1 MAERGNMTQIV
12 VLDGQTVNPGDNDWR
27 PLAELGELLVHGRT
41 EPQLVKARSRGSA
54 VVITN
59 KVRLDR
65 EILSSLPGLKGVCV
79 FATGFDAVDVA
90 AARELGIPVCNV
102 PEYSTASVVE
112 HTFALLLA
120 LARRVE
126 LHSGLV
132 AAGEWS
138 ASPDFSFWRT
148 PQLELAGLTLGVI
161 GYGSIGRRVAAVGLA
176 LGMRVLATPSR
187 RQPPDPGVVCL
198 EIDAIFERA
207 DVVTLHCPLK
217 PETAGLVHAERLRR
231 MKPTALLV
239 NTARGALVR
248 ESDLARA
255 LAEGW
260 IAGAALDTL
269 STEPP
274 RPDHPLL
281 SGPNLIVTPHLAW
294 TTLASRKRLLT
305 ITAQNVRAI
314 LAGAPIHVVNP

>member
-1 MAERGNMTQIV
+1 MTQIV
-12 VLDGQTVNPGDNDWR
+12 VLDGQTVNPGDNDWG
-27 PLAELGELLVHGRT
+27 PLSELGQLLVH
-41 EPQLVKARSRGSA
+41 ERSERDQIVERVRDA
-54 VVITN
+54 QVVITN

-79 FATGFDAVDVA
+79 FATGFDMVDVG

-102 PEYSTASVVE
+102 PAYSTESVVE
-112 HTFALLLA
+112 HTFALLLG

-161 GYGSIGRRVAAVGLA
+161 GYGSIGRRVAAIGLA
-176 LGMRVLATPSR
+176 FGMQVLATPSR
-187 RQPPDPGVVCL
+187 RYPPDPGVVCL
-198 EIDAIFERA
+198 DIDAIFERA
-207 DVVTLHCPLK
+207 DVVTLHCPLQ
-217 PETAGLVHAERLRR
+217 PDTAGLVRADRLRR
-231 MKPTALLV
+231 MKPSAFLV
-239 NTARGALVR
+239 NTARGGLVR
-248 ESDLARA
+248 EPDLARA
-255 LAEGW
+255 LREGW

-274 RPDHPLL
+274 PPDHPLL

-294 TTLASRKRLLT
+294 TSLASRKRVLT
-305 ITAQNVRAI
+305 ITAQNVRSI

>member
-1 MAERGNMTQIV
+1 MTQIV
-12 VLDGQTVNPGDNDWR
+12 VLDGQTVNPGDNDWG
-27 PLAELGELLVHGRT
+27 PLSELGQLLVHERS
-41 EPQLVKARSRGSA
+41 ERDQIVERARDA
-54 VVITN
+54 QVVITN

-79 FATGFDAVDVA
+79 FATGFDMVDVR

-102 PEYSTASVVE
+102 PAYSTESVVE
-112 HTFALLLA
+112 HTFALLLG

-176 LGMRVLATPSR
+176 FGMQVLATPSR
-187 RQPPDPGVVCL
+187 RYPPDPGVVCL
-198 EIDAIFERA
+198 DLDAIFERA
-207 DVVTLHCPLK
+207 DVVTLHCPLQ
-217 PETAGLVHAERLRR
+217 PDTAGLVRADRLRR
-231 MKPTALLV
+231 MKPSAFLV
-239 NTARGALVR
+239 NTARGGLVR
-248 ESDLARA
+248 EPDLARA
-255 LAEGW
+255 LREGW

-274 RPDHPLL
+274 PPDHPLL

-294 TTLASRKRLLT
+294 TSLASRKRVLT
-305 ITAQNVRAI
+305 ITAQNVRSI

>member
-1 MAERGNMTQIV
+1 MTQIV
-12 VLDGQTVNPGDNDWR
+12 VLDGRTVNPGDNDWG
-27 PLAELGELLVHGRT
+27 PLAELGELVVHDRT
-41 EPQLVKARSRGSA
+41 EPELVVERARGAA

-65 EILSSLPGLKGVCV
+65 EVLSSLPGLTGVCV
-79 FATGFDAVDVA
+79 FATGFDVVDVV

-112 HTFALLLA
+112 HTFALLLS

-138 ASPDFSFWRT
+138 KSEDFSFWRT
-148 PQLELAGLTLGVI
+148 PQLELAGRTLGVI

-176 LGMRVLATPSR
+176 FGMEVLATPSR
-187 RQPPDPGVVCL
+187 RHPPDPGVAYLGV
-198 EIDAIFERA
+198 DAIFERA
-207 DVVTLHCPLK
+207 DAVTLHCPLT
-217 PETAGLVHAERLRR
+217 PDTAFLVDANRLRR
-231 MKPTALLV
+231 MKPTAFLV
-239 NTARGALVR
+239 NTARGGLVR
-248 ESDLARA
+248 EPDLARA

-269 STEPP
+269 SSEPP
-274 RPDHPLL
+274 PPDHPLL
-281 SGPNLIVTPHLAW
+281 SGPNLIVTPHNAW
-294 TTLASRKRLLT
+294 SSLASRKRLLT
-305 ITAQNVRAI
+305 ITAQNVRSI

>member
-1 MAERGNMTQIV
+1 MTQIV
-12 VLDGQTVNPGDNDWR
+12 VLDGQTVNPGDNDWA
-27 PLAELGELLVHGRT
+27 PLSELGELLVHERS
-41 EPQLVKARSRGSA
+41 EREQIVERARVAA

-59 KVRLDR
+59 KVPLDR

-79 FATGFDAVDVA
+79 FATGFDMVDVV

-102 PEYSTASVVE
+102 PEYSTESVVE
-112 HTFALLLA
+112 HTFALLLG

-138 ASPDFSFWRT
+138 ASPDFSFWKT

-161 GYGSIGRRVAAVGLA
+161 GYGSIGRRVAAIGLA
-176 LGMRVLATPSR
+176 LGMQVLATPSR
-187 RQPPDPGVVCL
+187 RHPPDPGVL
-198 EIDAIFERA
+198 SLDIDAIFERA
-207 DVVTLHCPLK
+207 DVVTLHCPLR
-217 PETAGLVHAERLRR
+217 PDTAGLVRADRLRR
-231 MKPTALLV
+231 MKPSAFLV
-239 NTARGALVR
+239 NTARGGLVR
-248 ESDLARA
+248 EPDLALA
-255 LAEGW
+255 LREGW

-274 RPDHPLL
+274 PPDHPLL

-294 TTLASRKRLLT
+294 SSLASRKRLLT
-305 ITAQNVRAI
+305 ITGQNVRSI